1 MTSRTRAR
9 IGAALAAAALAVA
22 LTGTQAGTAAA
33 QDTAPAK
40 PAEPVKPA
48 PRPAPKPAPP
58 PKTTPAASSPAKP
71 AAPPALNTDRPAA
84 LLPGLGHLHHPITV
98 RVPDAQSF
106 FDQGLLLGFAFNE
119 EEAVRSFKRAATIDS
134 QAPMAFWGV
143 AWALGPGIDRPR
155 DPRRDALAVEAIA
168 KAGTLAKGATELER
182 AYVEALAK
190 RFSADPKADPA
201 ALDAAYR
208 DAMRNLVTRWPDD
221 LDAALL
227 YAESVLA
234 LHPSQE
240 WW

>member
-22 LTGTQAGTAAA
+22 LTGIRAGTAAA

-58 PKTTPAASSPAKP
+58 PKTTPAASSPARP

-84 LLPGLGHLHHPITV
+84 LLPGLGHLHHPITA

-119 EEAVRSFKRAATIDS
+119 EEAGGSFKRAAPIDS
-134 QAPMAFWGV
+134 HAAMAVWGV
-143 AWALGPGIDRPR
+143 ARGVGPGRRRPA
-155 DPRRDALAVEAIA
+155 DPRRRRLA
-168 KAGTLAKGATELER
+168 
-182 AYVEALAK
+182 
-190 RFSADPKADPA
+190 
-201 ALDAAYR
+201 
-208 DAMRNLVTRWPDD
+208 
-221 LDAALL
+221 
-227 YAESVLA
+227 
-234 LHPSQE
+234 
-240 WW
+240 